1 MTGPTTGK
9 APRIGL
15 ALGGGG
21 ARGLAHIAMLEVFDD
36 LGIKPV
42 VIAGTSA
49 GALIGA
55 AYASGVAARDI
66 RAHAE
71 RVLGN
76 RIEFARRLFGGGR
89 GTLRRLID
97 FRFLGSVQVD
107 GKTLTRLVLP
117 EGVVAR
123 LEDTA
128 IPFKVIATDFYARR
142 EMVITQGPLVEA
154 VAASIALPGLVAAP
168 PIAGRVMID
177 GGITNP
183 VPFNHVREASD
194 IVVAID
200 VTGGPLEQAGRAPG
214 NTDLAFGASQ
224 ILMKSITALMLE
236 KGGPDILIAPDIDRF
251 RVLEFFRV
259 SEIIAAARPAAE
271 KLRKKLGRVLR

>member
-1 MTGPTTGK
+1 
-9 APRIGL
+9 
-15 ALGGGG
+15 
-21 ARGLAHIAMLEVFDD
+21 
-36 LGIKPV
+36 
-42 VIAGTSA
+42 
-49 GALIGA
+49 
-55 AYASGVAARDI
+55 
-66 RAHAE
+66 
-71 RVLGN
+71 
-76 RIEFARRLFGGGR
+76 
-89 GTLRRLID
+89 
-97 FRFLGSVQVD
+97 
-107 GKTLTRLVLP
+107 
-117 EGVVAR
+117 
-123 LEDTA
+123 
-128 IPFKVIATDFYARR
+128 
-142 EMVITQGPLVEA
+142 
-154 VAASIALPGLVAAP
+154 LPGLVAAP

-271 KLRKKLGRVLR
+271 KLRKRLGQVLR